1 LSGGK
6 YRGRLRILVHHDR
19 QNAQVKPMES
29 TVQSSLFGVVVA
41 AVLAVQTAFA
51 AEGVRPVETQ
61 SGRIAVETVASGLRN
76 PWSLAFLPNG
86 RMLVTEREGRIR
98 IVTRDGSLSAPL
110 AGVPEV
116 YSSGQGGL
124 LDIALAPDF
133 VTSRLI
139 YFSFGEPG
147 EGGASTAVARAR
159 LGDDRLQDMTV
170 ILRTV
175 PKTGGG
181 AHFGSRLAFSRD
193 GKLFV
198 TTGERFRFDPAQDLS
213 SHMGKVLRINPDGSV
228 PSDNPFVGRNGPLP
242 EIWSLGHRNVEG
254 AAIHPET
261 GRLWTHEM
269 GPAGGDE
276 LNVTEAGRNYGWPL
290 VSWGRHY
297 DGRDIPDPPTR
308 PDFAQSI
315 RHWVPVIAPSGMA
328 FYTGDTIPAW
338 KGNLLIGGMVA
349 RAIVRLS
356 LNGEQITGEERI
368 PMGGRIRDVRQG
380 PDGAVYALDESNG
393 TILRLTASR

>member
-1 LSGGK
+1 MQGNFLGA
-6 YRGRLRILVHHDR
+6 LVAVAVFVSQH
-19 QNAQVKPMES
+19 A
-29 TVQSSLFGVVVA
+29 FGADTPRV
-41 AVLAVQTAFA
+41 
-51 AEGVRPVETQ
+51 VETQ
-61 SGRIAVETVASGLRN
+61 SGRVAVETVASGLSN
-76 PWSLAFLPNG
+76 PWSLAFLPDR
-86 RMLVTEREGRIR
+86 RMLVTERGGQIR
-98 IVTRDGSLSAPL
+98 IVTREGALSAPL
-110 AGVPEV
+110 SGVPAV
-116 YSSGQGGL
+116 YQTGQGGL
-124 LDIALAPDF
+124 LDLALAPDF
-133 VTSRLI
+133 ASSRLI

-147 EGGASTAVARAR
+147 ESGASTAVARAR
-159 LGDDRLQDMTV
+159 LGEDRLLDMTV
-170 ILRTV
+170 IFRSV
-175 PKTGGG
+175 PKLSSG

-198 TTGERFRFDPAQDLS
+198 TTGERFQFDPAQDLS
-213 SHMGKVLRINPDGSV
+213 NHMGKVLRINPDGSV
-228 PSDNPFVGRNGPLP
+228 PSDNPFVGRPNVRP

-254 AAIHPET
+254 AAIHPDT

-297 DGRDIPDPPTR
+297 DGRTIPAPTTR

-315 RHWVPVIAPSGMA
+315 RHWVPVIAPSGMV
-328 FYTGDTIPAW
+328 FYTGDAIPSW

-349 RAIVRLS
+349 RAIVRLT
-356 LNGEQITGEERI
+356 LNGEQVTAEERI

-393 TILRLTASR
+393 IILRLTSSGR

>member
-1 LSGGK
+1 MKGSLLGGLVATIVIVSQTVFA
-6 YRGRLRILVHHDR
+6 REQPRI
-19 QNAQVKPMES
+19 
-29 TVQSSLFGVVVA
+29 
-41 AVLAVQTAFA
+41 
-51 AEGVRPVETQ
+51 VETQ
-61 SGRIAVETVASGLRN
+61 SGRLAVETVASGLRD
-76 PWSLAFLPNG
+76 PWSLAFLPDG
-86 RMLVTEREGRIR
+86 RMLVTERAGRIR
-98 IVTRDGSLSAPL
+98 IVTREGTLSAPL
-110 AGVPEV
+110 PGVPAV

-124 LDIALAPDF
+124 LDLALAPDF
-133 VTSRLI
+133 ATSRLI

-159 LGDDRLQDMTV
+159 LGDNRLDDMTV
-170 ILRTV
+170 IFRAV

-181 AHFGSRLAFSRD
+181 AHFGSRLAFAHD

-213 SHMGKVLRINPDGSV
+213 THLGKVLRINPDGSV
-228 PSDNPFVGRNGPLP
+228 PNDNPFVGRANVRP
-242 EIWSLGHRNVEG
+242 EIWSWGHRNVEG

-276 LNVTEAGRNYGWPL
+276 LNITEAGRNYGWPL

-315 RHWVPVIAPSGMA
+315 RHWVPVIAPSGMT
-328 FYTGDTIPAW
+328 FYAGDAIPAW

-349 RAIVRLS
+349 RAIVRLT
-356 LNGEQITGEERI
+356 LNGEQVTGEERVS
-368 PMGGRIRDVRQG
+368 MGGRIRDVRQG
-380 PDGAVYALDESNG
+380 LDGAVYAIDESNG

>member
-1 LSGGK
+1 MK
-6 YRGRLRILVHHDR
+6 RR
-19 QNAQVKPMES
+19 
-29 TVQSSLFGVVVA
+29 VQGSLFGVLVA
-41 AVLAVQTAFA
+41 AVLAAQTAFA
-51 AEGVRPVETQ
+51 AEVARVVETQ
-61 SGRIAVETVASGLRN
+61 SGRVAVETVASGLN
-76 PWSLAFLPNG
+76 DPWSLAFLPDG
-86 RMLVTEREGRIR
+86 RMLVTERAGRIR
-98 IVTRDGSLSAPL
+98 IVTHEGNASAPL
-110 AGVPEV
+110 PGVPAV

-133 VTSRLI
+133 ATSRLI

-159 LGDDRLQDMTV
+159 LGDDRLQDTTV
-170 ILRTV
+170 IFRAV

-181 AHFGSRLAFSRD
+181 AHFGSRLAFARD

-213 SHMGKVLRINPDGSV
+213 THLGKVLRINPDGTV
-228 PSDNPFVGRNGPLP
+228 PSDNPFVGRPNVRP

-276 LNVTEAGRNYGWPL
+276 LNITEAGRNYGWPL

-308 PDFAQSI
+308 SDFAQSI
-315 RHWVPVIAPSGMA
+315 RHWVPVIAPSGMV
-328 FYTGDTIPAW
+328 FYNGDAIPAW

-349 RAIVRLS
+349 RAIVRLT
-356 LNGEQITGEERI
+356 LNREQVTCEERI
-368 PMGGRIRDVRQG
+368 SMGGRIRDVRQG
-380 PDGAVYALDESNG
+380 PDGAVYAIDESNG
-393 TILRLTASR
+393 TILRLTAAER

>member
-1 LSGGK
+1 MKG
-6 YRGRLRILVHHDR
+6 
-19 QNAQVKPMES
+19 
-29 TVQSSLFGVVVA
+29 SLLGVLVA
-41 AVLAVQTAFA
+41 AIVITSHTAFA
-51 AEGVRPVETQ
+51 GEQPRIVETQ
-61 SGRIAVETVASGLRN
+61 SGRLAVETVASGLRN
-76 PWSLAFLPNG
+76 PWSLAFLPDG

-98 IVTRDGSLSAPL
+98 IVTREGNLSAPL
-110 AGVPEV
+110 AGVPAV

-124 LDIALAPDF
+124 LDVALAPDF
-133 VTSRLI
+133 AASRLI

-159 LGDDRLQDMTV
+159 LGEDRLQDTTV
-170 ILRTV
+170 IFRAV

-181 AHFGSRLAFSRD
+181 AHFGSRLAFGRD

-198 TTGERFRFDPAQDLS
+198 TTGDRFQFDPAQDLS
-213 SHMGKVLRINPDGSV
+213 SHTGKVLRINPDGSV
-228 PSDNPFVGRNGPLP
+228 PSDNPFVGRPNVRP
-242 EIWSLGHRNVEG
+242 EIWSSGHRNVEG

-276 LNVTEAGRNYGWPL
+276 LNIGEAGRNYGWPL

-308 PDFAQSI
+308 PDFVPSI

-328 FYTGDTIPAW
+328 FYTGDAIPAW
-338 KGNLLIGGMVA
+338 KGNLLVGGMVA
-349 RAIVRLS
+349 RAIVRLT
-356 LNGEQITGEERI
+356 LNGEQVTGEERVS
-368 PMGGRIRDVRQG
+368 MGGRIRDVRQG
-380 PDGAVYALDESNG
+380 PDGAVYAIDESNG
-393 TILRLTASR
+393 TILRLSAAR

>member
-1 LSGGK
+1 
-6 YRGRLRILVHHDR
+6 
-19 QNAQVKPMES
+19 MER
-29 TVQSSLFGVVVA
+29 TVQGSFFGVLVA
-41 AVLAVQTAFA
+41 AVLVVQPAFA
-51 AEGVRPVETQ
+51 AEVARTVETQ
-61 SGRIAVETVASGLRN
+61 SGRIAVETVASGLRD
-76 PWSLAFLPNG
+76 PWSLAFLPDG
-86 RMLVTEREGRIR
+86 RMLVTERAGRIR
-98 IVTRDGSLSAPL
+98 IVTREGNLSAPL

-124 LDIALAPDF
+124 LDIALGPDF
-133 VTSRLI
+133 ATSRLI

-159 LGDDRLQDMTV
+159 LGEDRLQDLTV
-170 ILRTV
+170 IFRAV

-181 AHFGSRLAFSRD
+181 AHFGSRLAFARD

-198 TTGERFRFDPAQDLS
+198 TTGERFRFDPSQDLS
-213 SHMGKVLRINPDGSV
+213 THMGKVLRINPDGSV
-228 PSDNPFVGRNGPLP
+228 PSDNPFVGRNGALP

-276 LNVTEAGRNYGWPL
+276 LNVTQAGRNYGWPL

-297 DGRDIPDPPTR
+297 DGRDIPAPTTR

-328 FYTGDTIPAW
+328 FYTGNAIPAW

-349 RAIVRLS
+349 RAIVRLT
-356 LNGEQITGEERI
+356 LNGEQVTGEERI
-368 PMGGRIRDVRQG
+368 SMGGRIRDVRQG
-380 PDGAVYALDESNG
+380 PDGAVYAIDESNG
-393 TILRLTASR
+393 TILRLTPARR